1 MSKNTLPPLAL
12 IGANANEFIKSGFES
27 NGFHVISLPA
37 DKRLA
42 PQVESHADMLIS
54 VIDDTVFCNGEYY
67 KNNIKIFDLLTEYR
81 YQINA
86 SDFLVSNIYPGDVA
100 LNQAIVGKRI
110 IGRADSCA
118 ESILKYADSHKYEY
132 HSIKQGYAK
141 CSALILGEKAIISA
155 DTGIIS
161 IAERLGIDTLKI
173 ENSASD
179 VTLDGYDYGF
189 IGGASAVYEDKVI
202 FFGDITRH
210 SQGKEIVDF
219 CNKHGF
225 LTTSLGDKRLCDIGG
240 AIILPCLNGN

>member
-1 MSKNTLPPLAL
+1 MSTNTLAPIAL
-12 IGANANEFIKSGFES
+12 IGENANNFIKDALVANNFR
-27 NGFHVISLPA
+27 ITSLPA

-54 VIDDTVFCNGEYY
+54 VLDNTIFCNEEYY
-67 KNNIKIFDLLTEYR
+67 KSNIKIFDLLTAYG

-86 SDFLVSNIYPGDVA
+86 SNFSVSTLYPCDVA
-100 LNQAIVGKRI
+100 LNQAVIGKAI

-118 ESILKYADSHKYEY
+118 KSILKYAINHGYDY

-141 CSALILGEKAIISA
+141 CSTLILGEKAIISA
-155 DTGIIS
+155 DSGIIS
-161 IAERLGIDTLKI
+161 IADQLGIDTLKI
-173 ENSASD
+173 KNDANEI
-179 VTLDGYDYGF
+179 TLDGYDYGF
-189 IGGASAVYEDKVI
+189 IGGASVVYENTVF
-202 FFGDITRH
+202 FFGDIMRH

-225 LTTSLGDKRLCDIGG
+225 LTTSLGDKRLCDVGG